1 MCNGNVK
8 KPNNVADGRNGHHGR
23 NRNPERGFTLKKGDL
38 RTVLVNIGFGNVV
51 STSKVVAIVTPG
63 SAPMRR
69 LREEAKKR
77 GKLIDAT
84 EGRRTR
90 SIIVTDS
97 DHIILSALQAE
108 TITQR
113 FLEDKEALE
122 EG

>member
-1 MCNGNVK
+1 M
-8 KPNNVADGRNGHHGR
+8 R
-23 NRNPERGFTLKKGDL
+23 KGDISP
-38 RTVLVNIGFGNVV
+38 VLVNIGFGNVV
-51 STSKVVAIVTPG
+51 SASRVIAIVTPG
-63 SAPMRR
+63 SSPMKR

-77 GKLIDAT
+77 GKLVDAT

-113 FLEDKEALE
+113 FMEGKEEPVLKNHKGLEDDAEEA
-122 EG
+122 

>member
-1 MCNGNVK
+1 M
-8 KPNNVADGRNGHHGR
+8 
-23 NRNPERGFTLKKGDL
+23 KKGDISP
-38 RTVLVNIGFGNVV
+38 VLVNIGFGNVV
-51 STSKVVAIVTPG
+51 AASRVIAVVTPG
-63 SAPMRR
+63 SSPMKR

-77 GKLIDAT
+77 GKLVDAT

-113 FLEDKEALE
+113 FGEGKEEEDQRNQKGMEPA
-122 EG
+122 GRDDDGDA

>member
-1 MCNGNVK
+1 
-8 KPNNVADGRNGHHGR
+8 VALTV
-23 NRNPERGFTLKKGDL
+23 TLKGVTMKKGDV
-38 RTVLVNIGFGNVV
+38 RPVLVSIGFGNVV

-63 SAPMRR
+63 SAPMKR
-69 LREEAKKR
+69 LREEAKKS

-97 DHIILSALQAE
+97 NHIILSALQAE

-113 FLEDKEALE
+113 FIEGKEPIE
-122 EG
+122 E

>member
-1 MCNGNVK
+1 M
-8 KPNNVADGRNGHHGR
+8 
-23 NRNPERGFTLKKGDL
+23 KKGDI
-38 RTVLVNIGFGNVV
+38 RPVLVNIGFGNVV
-51 STSKVVAIVTPG
+51 ASSKVVAIVTPG
-63 SAPMRR
+63 SSPMRR

-97 DHIILSALQAE
+97 DHVILSALQAE

-113 FLEDKEALE
+113 FTESPPEIEKIE
-122 EG
+122 E

>member
-1 MCNGNVK
+1 M
-8 KPNNVADGRNGHHGR
+8 
-23 NRNPERGFTLKKGDL
+23 KKGDIS
-38 RTVLVNIGFGNVV
+38 TVLVNIGFGNVV
-51 STSKVVAIVTPG
+51 SASRVVAIVTPG
-63 SAPMRR
+63 SSPMKR

-77 GKLIDAT
+77 GKLVDAT

-113 FLEDKEALE
+113 FGEGRE
-122 EG
+122 EGNQKNQKEGAAVTYQDNDRDA